1 MTYPRISAADGCGV
15 ALVGAERGRDALLG
29 FLGSRADGSDVADED
44 SDTGELARTVGPD
57 LAEVA
62 ATWQR
67 ELPDVDVTNIVV
79 ANSVHRIAQLL
90 EQDFTELVREYDLL
104 PSEMRILLALRR
116 TPGCALSPT
125 QLFRQLMVTSGAVSK
140 QVGKLF
146 ERGLV
151 TREIDPDVPRGLLVR
166 LAPTGMAIAERAV
179 RRMSTVHAGL
189 ERLHRDEARA
199 AIAALNRVLAVLE
212 SAASG

>member
-1 MTYPRISAADGCGV
+1 V
-15 ALVGAERGRDALLG
+15 AG
-29 FLGSRADGSDVADED
+29 ED
-44 SDTGELARTVGPD
+44 SDTEALTRTPGPD

-62 ATWQR
+62 ENWQR
-67 ELPDVDVTNIVV
+67 ELPDVDITNIVV

-90 EQDFTELVREYDLL
+90 EQDFAELVREYDLL

-146 ERGLV
+146 DRGLV
-151 TREIDPDVPRGLLVR
+151 TREIDPEVPRGLLVR

-179 RRMSTVHAGL
+179 RRMSSAHAGL
-189 ERLHRDEARA
+189 ERLGRDEARA
-199 AIAALNRVLAVLE
+199 AIDALTTVLAVLE
-212 SAASG
+212 SASG

>member
-1 MTYPRISAADGCGV
+1 MAG
-15 ALVGAERGRDALLG
+15 
-29 FLGSRADGSDVADED
+29 ED
-44 SDTGELARTVGPD
+44 SDTEQVTRASGPD
-57 LAEVA
+57 PVEVA
-62 ATWQR
+62 ATWRR

-90 EQDFTELVREYDLL
+90 EQDFTELVKEYDLL

-146 ERGLV
+146 DRGLV

-166 LAPTGMAIAERAV
+166 LAPTGMAIAERAI
-179 RRMSTVHAGL
+179 RRLSTGHAGL
-189 ERLHRDEARA
+189 ERLGRDEARA
-199 AIAALNRVLAVLE
+199 AIDALSRVLAVLE
-212 SAASG
+212 SG

>member
-1 MTYPRISAADGCGV
+1 MAGEDNDADQQGG
-15 ALVGAERGRDALLG
+15 
-29 FLGSRADGSDVADED
+29 
-44 SDTGELARTVGPD
+44 TPGPD
-57 LAEVA
+57 LVEVA

-67 ELPDVDVTNIVV
+67 ELPDVDITNIVV

-90 EQDFTELVREYDLL
+90 EQDFTELVKDYDLL

-179 RRMSTVHAGL
+179 RRMSAAHAGL
-189 ERLHRDEARA
+189 ERLGRDEARA
-199 AIAALNRVLAVLE
+199 AIEALHRVLAVLE
-212 SAASG
+212 SAATG